1 MKKTLLSIFS
11 VALGFSL
18 NAQTYFSEDF
28 SGGLGQF
35 TSTDADGDTFEWT
48 AVDYAAGDGQGNV
61 ATSASWDGTQGPL
74 TPDNWLISSAI
85 DLSSATGTVMLEWVV
100 IAQDQAWAD
109 ENYTVYVAN
118 SNTPAALG
126 ASSTTF
132 NEVIGTSSGYMARS
146 LDVSAFAG
154 QTIHVAFRHHNC
166 TDWFRMNLDDISVR
180 TIQAND
186 VEMTS
191 ISSPTVSATGTNVT
205 IAGTVTNKGANTIT
219 SLDVTWDD
227 GSGVQSETFAVNIPT
242 NGTYNFS
249 HGTQLS
255 VASAIAYN
263 LNVCAAITG
272 TVDGDPSNNCATH
285 TVSGQGFVPT
295 RHVVI
300 EEGTGT
306 WCGWCPRG
314 AVAME
319 TLNSDASRPNFIGIA
334 VHNGDPMTVSAYDGG
349 ASFSGFPGMN
359 VNRKYLGESVSTGAM
374 ESFYDQASAEPTNA
388 DIAVVA
394 TCDANGNISAEVTA
408 TFAATVTTEH
418 RLAAVLVENGVTGG
432 SGYEQSNYYSN
443 QSQNLA
449 LTSPNSGGMP
459 NFDWQAAA
467 NPVPASSMVYDHV
480 GVALY
485 GGYNGQANSIT
496 TPANANSSQSYTFTG
511 SVGQS
516 QAWNLHVVGML
527 INSSTGEIM
536 NANEAGLQLLGM
548 PEYSI
553 INSFNVYPNPTSDF
567 AVINFELNK
576 MADVQIS
583 ITDMTGKVVYS
594 NELSNV
600 SGVKSVSISAEN
612 MNNGIYFVNLISN
625 GSKMSQKLTINK

>member
-1 MKKTLLSIFS
+1 
-11 VALGFSL
+11 
-18 NAQTYFSEDF
+18 
-28 SGGLGQF
+28 
-35 TSTDADGDTFEWT
+35 
-48 AVDYAAGDGQGNV
+48 
-61 ATSASWDGTQGPL
+61 
-74 TPDNWLISSAI
+74 
-85 DLSSATGTVMLEWVV
+85 
-100 IAQDQAWAD
+100 
-109 ENYTVYVAN
+109 
-118 SNTPAALG
+118 
-126 ASSTTF
+126 
-132 NEVIGTSSGYMARS
+132 
-146 LDVSAFAG
+146 
-154 QTIHVAFRHHNC
+154 
-166 TDWFRMNLDDISVR
+166 MNLDDISVR

-263 LNVCAAITG
+263 LNVCAEITG
-272 TVDGDPSNNCATH
+272 AVDGDPSNNCATH

-295 RHVVI
+295 RHVVV

-459 NFDWQAAA
+459 NFDWQAAG

-485 GGYNGQANSIT
+485 GGYNGQASSIT

-511 SVGQS
+511 SIGQS

-612 MNNGIYFVNLISN
+612 MNNGIYFVNLMSN
-625 GSKMSQKLTINK
+625 GSNMSQKLTINK

>member
-35 TSTDADGDTFEWT
+35 TSTDADGDTYEWE
-48 AVDYAAGDGQGNV
+48 AYDYGDGQGNV
-61 ATSASWDGTQGPL
+61 ATSASWASTPL

-100 IAQDQAWAD
+100 YAQDQAWAD

-132 NEVIGTSSGYMARS
+132 NEIVGTSAGYMARS

-154 QTIHVAFRHHNC
+154 QTIHVAFRHHNS
-166 TDWFRMNLDDISVR
+166 TDWFRVNIDDVSVR
-180 TIQAND
+180 TIQPND

-191 ISSPTVSATGTNVT
+191 ISTPTVSATGTNVT

-249 HGTQLS
+249 HGTQLN

-263 LNVCAAITG
+263 LNVCAEITG
-272 TVDGDPSNNCATH
+272 TVDGDPSNNCVSH

-319 TLNSDASRPNFIGIA
+319 TLNADASRPNFIGIA
-334 VHNGDPMTVSAYDGG
+334 VHNGDPMTVTAYDNG

-432 SGYEQSNYYSN
+432 SGYEQANYYSN

-511 SVGQS
+511 SIGQS

-612 MNNGIYFVNLISN
+612 MNNGIYFVNLMSN
-625 GSKMSQKLTINK
+625 GSNMSQKLTINK